1 MIGVSPNQQEAV
13 MNIVHR
19 NTHTKADIKVRKP
32 YDTSL
37 CDVIIEFG
45 GYTLY
50 MSWDEV
56 EALEIDL
63 LAVRYE
69 ESE

>member
-1 MIGVSPNQQEAV
+1 

-32 YDTSL
+32 CDTSL

-45 GYTLY
+45 GYTLF

-69 ESE
+69 DSQ

>member
-1 MIGVSPNQQEAV
+1 

-45 GYTLY
+45 GYTLSL
-50 MSWDEV
+50 SWDEV

>member
-1 MIGVSPNQQEAV
+1 
-13 MNIVHR
+13 MNISHR
-19 NTHTKADIKVRKP
+19 STHTKADIKVRKP
-32 YDTSL
+32 FDPTL
-37 CDVIIEFG
+37 CDVVIEFG
-45 GYTLY
+45 DYIIF

-69 ESE
+69 ETDGN

>member
-1 MIGVSPNQQEAV
+1 MIISQ
-13 MNIVHR
+13 R
-19 NTHTKADIKVRKP
+19 NTHNKADIKVRKP
-32 YDTSL
+32 YDHGL

-45 GYTLY
+45 DYTLF

-69 ESE
+69 DSE

>member
-1 MIGVSPNQQEAV
+1 

-19 NTHTKADIKVRKP
+19 TTHTKADIKVRKP